1 MKIEEPKKITCE
13 FITPSLSI
21 EKITVEIPL
30 TWYYHQITRAYM
42 FFNSK
47 NYLRV
52 YKEKKLEFMILGV
65 RLDEFTTL
73 NEHIDQYVR

>member
-1 MKIEEPKKITCE
+1 
-13 FITPSLSI
+13 
-21 EKITVEIPL
+21 
-30 TWYYHQITRAYM
+30 M